1 MEQQTIINE
10 QAPNVLTPVN
20 EFLAIIHK
28 RYNSSPNSL
37 ASAGYREVLKMAE
50 EFIKAESAFM
60 SAAFTA
66 GYEKA
71 FEDLKNHNSSEP
83 QDETEKA
90 ADK

>member
-1 MEQQTIINE
+1 MQDKTIINE
-10 QAPNVLTPVN
+10 ETRQVLTPVN

-50 EFIKAESAFM
+50 EFIKAESSFM
-60 SAAFTA
+60 NAAFTA

-71 FEDLKNHNSSEP
+71 FEDLKNHNKTEP
-83 QDETEKA
+83 QNEGEKGG
-90 ADK
+90 DK